1 VNRRQFLATVAAGAA
16 EPVVRVP
23 GSVLVHEHVLVDF
36 IGAEKATRGR
46 YEIDEVVR
54 VATPKLLEL
63 KAHGCVRLLECT
75 PNGLG
80 RDPRLLA
87 RLQKDTGLELWTN
100 TGLYGAAKRGGL
112 YEYAWKESA
121 RELANRWISEC
132 RQGVAGV
139 KPRFLKTAVNGFPLE
154 DIDRKLIEAAAIT
167 SLETGVSI
175 ASHTNGGAPAAEAQ
189 LEILRRLR
197 CPLDK
202 FVWVHA
208 QSEKSLEAQEAV
220 ARAGA
225 WVELD
230 GISESSA
237 ARHRESV
244 LHLHAKGLLGRVLIS
259 QDAGWYHVGEPN
271 GGNFRGYTYIYSGFL
286 PSIPRDLWQPL
297 LVDNPRRAFG
307 S

>member
-1 VNRRQFLATVAAGAA
+1 MNRRNFILAAAAAA

-23 GSVLVHEHVLVDF
+23 GSILVHEHVLVDF
-36 IGAEKATRGR
+36 IGAENATRSR
-46 YEIDEVVR
+46 YDLDEVVR

-87 RLQKDTGLELWTN
+87 RLQKDTGMELWTN
-100 TGLYGAAKRGGL
+100 TGLYGAAKRSGL
-112 YEYAWKESA
+112 YDYAWKESA
-121 RELANRWISEC
+121 RDLANRWISEVK
-132 RQGVAGV
+132 RGVDGM

-167 SLETGVSI
+167 SLETGLSI

-208 QSEKSLEAQEAV
+208 QNEKSLEAQEAV

-244 LHLHAKGLLGRVLIS
+244 LHLHAKGMLGRVLIS
-259 QDAGWYHVGEPN
+259 QDSGWYRVGEPN
-271 GGNFRGYTYIYSGFL
+271 GGNYRGYTYIYSGFL
-286 PSIPRDLWQPL
+286 PTIPQALWKPL
-297 LVDNPRRAFG
+297 LIDNPRRAFG
-307 S
+307 N

>member
-1 VNRRQFLATVAAGAA
+1 M
-16 EPVVRVP
+16 VRVP

-36 IGAEKATRGR
+36 IGAEKAGR
-46 YEIDEVVR
+46 DRYALDEVVR

-80 RDPRLLA
+80 RDARLLA
-87 RLQKDTGLELWTN
+87 RLQDATGVELWTN
-100 TGLYGAAKRGGL
+100 TGLYGAAKRSGL
-112 YEYAWKESA
+112 YDYAWKESA
-121 RELANRWISEC
+121 RELANRWVRESK
-132 RQGVAGV
+132 QGVDGA
-139 KPRFLKTAVNGFPLE
+139 KPRFVKTAVNGFPLE
-154 DIDRKLIEAAAIT
+154 GLDRKLIGAAAIT
-167 SLETGVSI
+167 SLETGLPI

-189 LEILRRLR
+189 LEILRRMH

-202 FVWVHA
+202 FIWVHA
-208 QSEKSLEAQEAV
+208 QNEKSLEAQEAI

-237 ARHRESV
+237 ARHRECV

-259 QDAGWYHVGEPN
+259 QDAGWYRVGEPG
-271 GGNFRGYTYIYSGFL
+271 GGNYRGYTYIYSGFL
-286 PSIPRDLWQPL
+286 PTLSSDLWKPL

-307 S
+307 T

>member
-1 VNRRQFLATVAAGAA
+1 MNRRQFLSTLAAVAAD
-16 EPVVRVP
+16 PMVRVP

-36 IGAEKATRGR
+36 IGAEKAGR
-46 YEIDEVVR
+46 DRYALDEVVR

-80 RDPRLLA
+80 RDARLLA
-87 RLQKDTGLELWTN
+87 RLQDATGVELWTN
-100 TGLYGAAKRGGL
+100 TGLYGAAKRSGL
-112 YEYAWKESA
+112 YDYAWKESA
-121 RELANRWISEC
+121 RELANRWVREYK
-132 RQGVAGV
+132 QGMDGA
-139 KPRFLKTAVNGFPLE
+139 KPRFIKTAVNGFPLE

-167 SLETGVSI
+167 SLETGLPI

-189 LEILRRLR
+189 LEILRRVR

-202 FVWVHA
+202 FIWVHA
-208 QSEKSLEAQEAV
+208 QSEKSPEAQEAI

-230 GISESSA
+230 GISEASA
-237 ARHRESV
+237 ARHRECV

-259 QDAGWYHVGEPN
+259 QDAGWYRVGEPG
-271 GGNFRGYTYIYSGFL
+271 GGNYRGYTYIYSGFL
-286 PSIPRDLWQPL
+286 PTLSSDLWKPL

-307 S
+307 T

>member
-1 VNRRQFLATVAAGAA
+1 VNRRQFLSTLAAVAAD
-16 EPVVRVP
+16 PMVRVP

-36 IGAEKATRGR
+36 IGAEKAGRGR
-46 YEIDEVVR
+46 YALDEVVR

-87 RLQKDTGLELWTN
+87 RLQDATGVELWTN
-100 TGLYGAAKRGGL
+100 TGLYGAAKRSGL
-112 YEYAWKESA
+112 YDYAWKESA
-121 RELANRWISEC
+121 RELANRWVREY
-132 RQGVAGV
+132 RQGVDGA
-139 KPRFLKTAVNGFPLE
+139 KPRFVKTAVNGFPLE
-154 DIDRKLIEAAAIT
+154 DIDRKLLEAAAIA
-167 SLETGVSI
+167 SMETGLPI

-189 LEILRRLR
+189 LEILRRMR

-202 FVWVHA
+202 FIWVHA
-208 QSEKSLEAQEAV
+208 QNEKSLEAQEAI

-237 ARHRESV
+237 ARHRECV
-244 LHLHAKGLLGRVLIS
+244 LHHYAKGLLGRVLIS
-259 QDAGWYHVGEPN
+259 QDAGWYRVGEP
-271 GGNFRGYTYIYSGFL
+271 GGGDYRGYTFLYSGFL
-286 PSIPRDLWQPL
+286 PTLSRDLWKPL

-307 S
+307 T

>member
-1 VNRRQFLATVAAGAA
+1 VNRRQFLLTSAAAVADP
-16 EPVVRVP
+16 EVRVA

-36 IGAEKATRGR
+36 IGAAQATRDR
-46 YEIDEVVR
+46 YDIEEVIR

-63 KAHGCVRLLECT
+63 KTHGCVRLLECT

-80 RDPRLLA
+80 RDPRILA
-87 RLQKDTGLELWTN
+87 RLQRATGIELWTN
-100 TGLYGAAKRGGL
+100 TGLYGAAKRSGL
-112 YEYAWKESA
+112 YDYAWKESA
-121 RELANRWISEC
+121 RELANRWIAEFKS
-132 RQGVAGV
+132 GIDGM
-139 KPRFLKTAVNGFPLE
+139 KPRFLKTAINGFPLE

-167 SLETGVSI
+167 SLETGLPI
-175 ASHTNGGAPAAEAQ
+175 ASHTNGGGPAAEAQ
-189 LEILRRLR
+189 LEILRRLH

-202 FVWVHA
+202 FIWVHA

-244 LHLHAKGLLGRVLIS
+244 LHLNGKGLLGRVLIS
-259 QDAGWYHVGEPN
+259 QDAGWYHVGEAN
-271 GGNFRGYTYIYSGFL
+271 GGTYRGYTYIYNGFL
-286 PSIPRDLWQPL
+286 PTIPKDLWNLL

-307 S
+307 K